1 MSIWGSNLP
10 TVVESPWQAARLWG
24 CSWRCFHN
32 QKAETDE
39 CYSWFHS
46 LQHTHTWRA
55 LVCHSVLSQELHVI
69 NWGFSHSSWGF
80 QPLLK
85 PRGSILKEMLLSLSV
100 NCPPQA
106 HLREHLV
113 SNPVAFFLKVVE
125 SLGGGA
131 LLEPFSLTPFP
142 VKSLLLEW
150 RCNLTS
156 QTLAS
161 IVIHAFLSCSHV
173 FPALNGVINLDKFFL
188 PQIAYEQIFA
198 IRKITKVKN

>member
-46 LQHTHTWRA
+46 LQNTHTWRA

-69 NWGFSHSSWGF
+69 NWGFSHSSWVF

-142 VKSLLLEW
+142 VNSLLLEW

-156 QTLAS
+156 QSLAS
-161 IVIHAFLSCSHV
+161 IVMPSSPAAMSSPPSMELSIW
-173 FPALNGVINLDKFFL
+173 INSFSLKL
-188 PQIAYEQIFA
+188 LMNRYLQ
-198 IRKITKVKN
+198 